1 MPPIETRVAI
11 VGAGAAG
18 LSAGATLKH
27 VGQEPVLF
35 DKDEQI
41 GGTWARRYERLHLH
55 TVRRFSGLAHYPIPR
70 TYPGYV
76 PKDMFAAYLEDYA
89 DHFGLD
95 VRLGRRVSR
104 VRQQNGRWLVETDDG
119 EWLAEAVVIATG
131 RYNEPR
137 IPDWEGVKAFTG
149 RVIHSA
155 DYRSGE
161 EFRGERVL
169 VIGIGNSGAELA
181 ADLAEQG
188 ASFVAIAVR
197 TPPPI
202 MPRDLFGVVP
212 VQLLGLAF
220 TPVPAPRLLD
230 GAGTVLRRIGTGD
243 LRKYGLAKAEWG
255 PFTARRPAVIDVGFL
270 HELKGGRV
278 HVRPNVRRFTE
289 KGVVFE
295 DGREEDFDAVVAATG
310 FSSKLAE
317 LLAVPGAVSESGR
330 PRFPSGQPT
339 DFPGLYFVGFDETT
353 RGVLYEAN
361 RDSRRL
367 APAIA
372 EYLRRA
378 A

>member
-18 LSAGATLKH
+18 LSAGAALKH

-278 HVRPNVRRFTE
+278 HVRPNVSRFTE
-289 KGVVFE
+289 NGVVFE